1 MESFKNVVP
10 LLLMILLFG
19 YAGYY
24 FYKKNKENSQN
35 FATSSESELWK
46 KARWGLI
53 MFMPFLVIFEVL
65 IDDLTGR
72 NTLIIATV
80 INWFVS
86 KYIFN
91 ELNEKDTVIKY
102 PKLSIVGISIVV
114 LMVQFLFG
122 TLLHLAGL
130 FE

>member
-19 YAGYY
+19 YVGYY
-24 FYKKNKENSQN
+24 FYKKNKENSQS
-35 FATSSESELWK
+35 FTTSSESELWK

>member
-1 MESFKNVVP
+1 MESFKNVFP

-19 YAGYY
+19 YLGYY

-53 MFMPFLVIFEVL
+53 MFMPFLVILEVL
-65 IDDLTGR
+65 IDDLTER

-91 ELNEKDTVIKY
+91 ELNEKDTVIQY

-114 LMVQFLFG
+114 LIVQFLFG